1 MQLTGMR
8 WGRRLLELVDFPAAK
23 VLHEDASLEEI
34 SGLIAA
40 SPAKKVVVK
49 PVFLGGV
56 GKKGK
61 AGLVRICNNVY
72 EAQQAKHDL
81 FFAKHVT
88 GNHTVQ
94 ADGVT
99 FEEFVPSEAEI
110 YVNISISTLDRAPIL
125 TLTHEGGVEI
135 EDLPPDRIAKIRFNP
150 ATGVKSFHINDAL
163 IKLGCPKEYI
173 SALVT
178 HLPKLWALYDNY
190 GLTVLELN
198 PIRMAK
204 DSKGRILPVACDIKA
219 QFDQDNP
226 AVSRLHFPP
235 EIFSV
240 DFTEFEAEI
249 NLLRTYQGQSDVV
262 ELNPKGSVLP
272 FMFGGGANSAATE
285 TLGEAAIISSDFGGN
300 PPYAKMKSIADITF
314 KHWLKKSRVVLVIGG
329 KANNTD
335 IFVTLKAIFD
345 SLKEHIH
352 LNPKI
357 HVVVGRG
364 GPNVIQGMAY
374 ARDVL
379 DNLRVPYQFFGHD
392 SSMIGV
398 LNYTLELDK
407 WLGEHQSA
415 T

>member
-8 WGRRLLELVDFPAAK
+8 WGRQLLELVDFPVAN
-23 VLHEDASLEEI
+23 VLNEDASLEEI
-34 SGLIAA
+34 SKLIAS
-40 SPAKKVVVK
+40 SPAKKCVVK

-61 AGLVRICNNVY
+61 AGLVRICDNVY

-81 FFAKHVT
+81 FFAKHVA
-88 GNHTVQ
+88 GNHEVQ
-94 ADGVT
+94 ANGVT
-99 FEEFVPSEAEI
+99 FEEFVPSDSEI
-110 YVNISISTLDRAPIL
+110 YVNISVSTEHRAPVMMI
-125 TLTHEGGVEI
+125 THEGGVDI
-135 EDLPPDRIAKIRFNP
+135 EELDSTRKKIICFNP

-163 IKLGCPKEYI
+163 IELGCPKELI
-173 SALVT
+173 SPLVQ
-178 HLPKLWALYDNY
+178 HIPKLWDLYDNY

-204 DSKGRILPVACDIKA
+204 IKGRIVPVACDIKA

-226 AVSRLHFPP
+226 ATKRLNFPE

-262 ELNPKGSVLP
+262 ELNPEGSILP

-285 TLGEAAIISSDFGGN
+285 SLGTAAIVSSDFGGN
-300 PPYAKMKSIADITF
+300 PPYAKMKAIADISF
-314 KHWLKKSRVVLVIGG
+314 KHWLKDARVILVIGG

-352 LNPKI
+352 LNPNVQ
-357 HVVVGRG
+357 VVVGRG

-374 ARDVL
+374 SRDVL

-398 LNYTLELDK
+398 LNYALELDK
-407 WLGEHQSA
+407 WLA
-415 T
+415 THPA

>member
-8 WGRRLLELVDFPAAK
+8 WGRQLLELVNFPAAR
-23 VLHEDASLEEI
+23 VLHEEASNEEI
-34 SGLIAA
+34 SQLIAA
-40 SPAKKVVVK
+40 SPAKKTVVK

-61 AGLVRICNNVY
+61 AGLVRVCNNVY

-81 FFAKHVT
+81 FFAKHIS
-88 GNHTVQ
+88 GNHSVQ
-94 ADGVT
+94 ANGVT
-99 FEEFVPSEAEI
+99 FEEFIPSEAEI
-110 YVNISISTLDRAPIL
+110 YVNISVSTIHRCPVMLI
-125 TLTHEGGVEI
+125 THKGGVEV
-135 EDLPPDRIAKIRFNP
+135 EDLPDSDKRIIVFNP
-150 ATGVKSFHINDAL
+150 TTGVKSFHINDAL
-163 IKLGCPKEYI
+163 IDLGCPKEYI
-173 SALVT
+173 SPLVQ
-178 HLPKLWALYDNY
+178 HLPKLWQLYDNY

-198 PIRMAK
+198 PIRMQK
-204 DSKGRILPVACDIKA
+204 DKKGRYTPVACDIKA

-226 AVSRLHFPP
+226 AVARLGFPE

-262 ELNPKGSVLP
+262 ELNPQGSILP

-285 TLGEAAIISSDFGGN
+285 TLGTGAIISSDFGGN

-314 KHWLKKSRVVLVIGG
+314 KHWLKQARVILVIGG

-345 SLKEHIH
+345 SLKEYIH
-352 LNPKI
+352 LNPNV

-374 ARDVL
+374 GRDVL

-398 LNYTLELDK
+398 LNYALQLDH
-407 WLGEHQSA
+407 WLAEQQNKQ
-415 T
+415 

>member
-8 WGRRLLELVDFPAAK
+8 WGRQLLELVDFPVAN
-23 VLHEDASLEEI
+23 VLNEDASLEEI
-34 SGLIAA
+34 SKLIAS
-40 SPAKKVVVK
+40 SPAKKCVVK

-61 AGLVRICNNVY
+61 AGLVRICDNVY

-81 FFAKHVT
+81 FFAKHVA
-88 GNHTVQ
+88 GNHEVQ
-94 ADGVT
+94 ANGVT
-99 FEEFVPSEAEI
+99 FEEFVPSDSEI
-110 YVNISISTLDRAPIL
+110 YINISVSTEHRAPVMVI
-125 TLTHEGGVEI
+125 THEGGVDI
-135 EDLPPDRIAKIRFNP
+135 EELDESRKKTICFNP

-163 IKLGCPKEYI
+163 IELGCPKEFI
-173 SALVT
+173 SPLVQ
-178 HLPKLWALYDNY
+178 HVPKLWDLYDNY

-204 DSKGRILPVACDIKA
+204 IKGRFVPVACDIKA

-226 AVSRLHFPP
+226 ATSRLNFPE

-262 ELNPKGSVLP
+262 ELNAEGSILP

-285 TLGEAAIISSDFGGN
+285 SLGTAAIVSSDFGGN
-300 PPYAKMKSIADITF
+300 PPYAKMKAIADISF
-314 KHWLKKSRVVLVIGG
+314 KHWLKDARVILVIGG

-352 LNPKI
+352 LNPNV

-374 ARDVL
+374 SRDVL
-379 DNLRVPYQFFGHD
+379 DNLQVPYQFFGHD

-398 LNYTLELDK
+398 LNYALELDK
-407 WLGEHQSA
+407 WLA
-415 T
+415 THPA

>member
-8 WGRRLLELVDFPAAK
+8 WGRRLLDIVDFPAAR
-23 VLHEDASLEEI
+23 VLHEEASNEEI
-34 SGLIAA
+34 SELINR
-40 SPAKKVVVK
+40 SPAKKCVVK

-61 AGLVRICNNVY
+61 AGLVRICDSVY

-81 FFAKHVT
+81 FFAKHVA
-88 GNHTVQ
+88 GNHEVQ
-94 ADGVT
+94 ANGVT
-99 FEEFVPSEAEI
+99 FEEFIPSDAEI
-110 YVNISISTLDRAPIL
+110 YVNISVSTIYRGPVML
-125 TLTHEGGVEI
+125 LTHKGGVEV
-135 EDLPPDRIAKIRFNP
+135 EDLPEDEKKTIVFNP

-163 IKLGCPKEYI
+163 IELGCPKEFI
-173 SALVT
+173 SPLVQ
-178 HLPKLWALYDNY
+178 HLPKLWQLYDNY

-198 PIRMAK
+198 PIRMQK
-204 DSKGRILPVACDIKA
+204 DKRGRIVPVACDIKA

-226 AVSRLHFPP
+226 AVNRLNFPE

-240 DFTEFEAEI
+240 DFTQFEAEI

-262 ELNPKGSVLP
+262 ELNPEGTILP

-285 TLGEAAIISSDFGGN
+285 SLGVAASVSSDFGGN
-300 PPYAKMKSIADITF
+300 PPYAKMKAIADISF
-314 KHWLKKSRVVLVIGG
+314 KHWLAQSNVVLVIGG

-352 LNPKI
+352 LNPNI

-374 ARDVL
+374 GRDVL
-379 DNLRVPYQFFGHD
+379 DNMRVPYQFFGHD

-398 LNYTLELDK
+398 LNYALQLDK
-407 WLGEHQSA
+407 WLNEHKAS
-415 T
+415 